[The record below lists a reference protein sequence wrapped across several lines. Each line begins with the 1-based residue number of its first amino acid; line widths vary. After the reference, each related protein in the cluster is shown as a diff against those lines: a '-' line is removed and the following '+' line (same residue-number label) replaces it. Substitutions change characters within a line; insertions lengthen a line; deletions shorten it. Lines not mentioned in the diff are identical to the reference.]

1 MAESVKVLPDN
12 IQNIIEVQ
20 EWDMR
25 TREGVERFR
34 NLKAKSLPSVALDGE
49 LVYESII
56 PMQEE
61 LIAEI
66 EKRYKEKNQDDCT
79 FVAPILHDNCNQP
92 ATILGPWQDNCT
104 IMAQTCQKMYHTQQA
119 GLSRIVAQ

>member
-1 MAESVKVLPDN
+1 MAESVKVLPEKT
-12 IQNIIEVQ
+12 QQLIEVH

-34 NLKAKSLPSVALDGE
+34 ALKARSLPSVALDGD
-49 LVYESII
+49 LVYESLI

-66 EKRYKEKNQDDCT
+66 ERRHQTKNRE
-79 FVAPILHDNCNQP
+79 
-92 ATILGPWQDNCT
+92 
-104 IMAQTCQKMYHTQQA
+104 
-119 GLSRIVAQ
+119 S